1 MKCPKCD
8 SEVHYSYDKCPTCGH
23 YIGPPNVRAI
33 ETQEEIQA
41 LQARYE
47 KAFVDA
53 KSNGSYAILNK
64 FDEAMKDT
72 CAVMNVDFDFLKHFL
87 TKDNALYS
95 TYSHLLSGQTRK
107 PASTKDDRHRL
118 AVEAIIFGAYGKE
131 IRYAALSLN
140 GTGVK
145 SYGAYTMKLKEVA
158 IAERTTLL
166 EENSFQFVAKHD
178 MRPGDDIPRGY
189 RALWP
194 DRHKLA
200 VSKLYQKVT
209 PQTSENEFAKIL
221 LFSEGNRSTDEFVE
235 VYIYGSFDN
244 KAVDSVSGK
253 FTATKKEKR
262 ALLNSLKEIIVKSG
276 AKLLEE

>member
-1 MKCPKCD
+1 MP
-8 SEVHYSYDKCPTCGH
+8 YSYDKCPTCGH
-23 YIGPPNVRAI
+23 YIGPPNVREI

-72 CAVMNVDFDFLKHFL
+72 CAVVNVDFDDLKHFL
-87 TKDNALYS
+87 TKDNVLYS
-95 TYSHLLSGQTRK
+95 TYSHLVRGQTRK
-107 PASTKDDRHRL
+107 PATAKDDRQRR
-118 AVEAIIFGAYGKE
+118 AVEAIIFGAYGEE

-140 GTGVK
+140 GTGLR
-145 SYGAYTMKLKEVA
+145 SYGAYTMKLKKVA

-166 EENSFQFVAKHD
+166 EDNSYQFVEKHD
-178 MRPGDDIPRGY
+178 MRPGDNIPRGY
-189 RALWP
+189 RALWH
-194 DRHKLA
+194 DRHKIA
-200 VSKLYQKVT
+200 VSKLYQRIT
-209 PQTSENEFAKIL
+209 PQTSENEFAKIM

-262 ALLNSLKEIIVKSG
+262 ALLCSLKEIIVKAG
-276 AKLLEE
+276 AELIEE